1 MQYKPLPLDQFS
13 EQLRRNVD
21 PAAPMPLKMMAA
33 RGMVPASPAEL
44 ACVLYQ
50 LTLDADAA
58 ISDAARKAFDESP
71 DQLVVPAASSA
82 IDGQV
87 LDFLAHTHKRNEKA
101 VEAVLLNRNAL
112 DETFEAFA
120 SICSESVSELIA
132 INEVRLLRR
141 PGIIEALY
149 MNGNA
154 RMSTIDRLVD
164 LAKRNGVKFELP
176 ALRDLIHDPGYDT
189 AAAVVE
195 SVGKEM
201 GGGDAEFKSLLETA
215 LAGDEET
222 PPEREKRKKEEEEE
236 GGKSSN
242 IATKILSMSISEK
255 VRMATLGGKGERDF
269 LIRDNNRLVHMAAVT
284 SPKVQLKDI
293 QNWSSN
299 RLMPDGVL
307 CFIAQHRRYRRVY
320 QIVVNL
326 VSNPKMPVKV
336 GVKLMPQLV
345 KKDLKSLVKNRN
357 ISHALRRQAKELQKQ
372 REKKR

>member
-1 MQYKPLPLDQFS
+1 MQYEPLPLDQFS
-13 EQLRRNVD
+13 QQLRRNVD
-21 PAAPMPLKMMAA
+21 PASPAQLKMMAA

-50 LTLDADAA
+50 LSLDADTTISNAA
-58 ISDAARKAFDESP
+58 TKAMLESP
-71 DQLVVPAASSA
+71 DQIIVPAAGSP

-87 LDFLAHTHKRNEKA
+87 LDFLAHSHKRNEKA

-120 SICSESVSELIA
+120 SVCSESVSEVIA

-141 PGIIEALY
+141 PTIIEALY

-176 ALRDLIHDPGYDT
+176 ALRELLHDPHYDT
-189 AAAVVE
+189 AAAVVD

-201 GGGDAEFKSLLETA
+201 DGGDDQFKTLLETA
-215 LAGDEET
+215 LATDEEA
-222 PPEREKRKKEEEEE
+222 PPERDRRQKEDEEDS
-236 GGKSSN
+236 GRSSN

-255 VRMATLGGKGERDF
+255 VRMATLGGRGERDF
-269 LIRDNNRLVHMAAVT
+269 LIKDNNRLVHMSAVT

-293 QNWSSN
+293 QNWSAN
-299 RLMPDGVL
+299 RMMPDGVL
-307 CFIAQHRRYRRVY
+307 CYIAQHRRYRRIYTV
-320 QIVVNL
+320 VVNL
-326 VSNPKMPVKV
+326 VNNPKMPVKD
-336 GVKLMPQLV
+336 GVRLMPQLV
-345 KKDLKSLVKNRN
+345 KKDLKALVKNRN
-357 ISHALRRQAKELQKQ
+357 ISHALRRQAQELDRQ
-372 REKKR
+372 RDKKG

>member
-1 MQYKPLPLDQFS
+1 
-13 EQLRRNVD
+13 
-21 PAAPMPLKMMAA
+21 MPLKMMAA
-33 RGMVPASPAEL
+33 RGMVPATPPEL

-50 LTLDADAA
+50 LSLDADAT
-58 ISDAARKAFDESP
+58 IREAAVKAFVESP
-71 DQLVVPAASSA
+71 DQMVVPAAGA
-82 IDGQV
+82 KIDGQV

-101 VEAVLLNRNAL
+101 LEAVLLNRNAL

-120 SICSESVSELIA
+120 SVCSESISEVIA

-141 PGIIEALY
+141 PTIIEALY

-176 ALRDLIHDPGYDT
+176 ALRELLHDPQYDT
-189 AAAVVE
+189 AAAAVD

-201 GGGDAEFKSLLETA
+201 DGGDGEFKSLLETA
-215 LAGDEET
+215 LSDDAEA
-222 PPEREKRKKEEEEE
+222 PPERDRKKKKADEEEDE
-236 GGKSSN
+236 GRNSN

-255 VRMATLGGKGERDF
+255 VRMATLGGRGERDF
-269 LIRDNNRLVHMAAVT
+269 LIKDNNRLVHMSAVT

-293 QNWSSN
+293 QGWAAN

-307 CFIAQHRRYRRVY
+307 CFIAQHRRYRRIY
-320 QIVVNL
+320 AVVLNL
-326 VSNPKMPVKV
+326 VNNPKMPIKD
-336 GVKLMPQLV
+336 GVRLMPQLV
-345 KKDLKSLVKNRN
+345 KKDLKALVKNRN
-357 ISHALRRQAKELQKQ
+357 ISHALRRQAQELDRQ